1 VKAWQ
6 TKAGQ
11 QARRVQEHLVCSGR
25 LDLGQVQADEI
36 AQGGRLWMT
45 TAMSV
50 FARLFVWGAVAV
62 QRDERLIARVIGMV
76 RRAARPGQAILFA
89 VDGFKPYVCII
100 LKTFRHPVYTGKPG
114 RPRLVV
120 DKDVHIVQVIK
131 RRAAGSRRKIGR
143 LIAVERRLVH
153 GCLQMAEQIML
164 ATQTQLGV
172 INTAY
177 IERLQATLR
186 GWLPMAFRRTRCP
199 ARSAQRAEDALF
211 WTGVVYNFCAVH
223 RMLDAT
229 PAMAADL
236 TDHVWTIDEL
246 LRFTPRRI

>member
-1 VKAWQ
+1 V
-6 TKAGQ
+6 AGR
-11 QARRVQEHLVCSGR
+11 AR
-25 LDLGQVQADEI
+25 
-36 AQGGRLWMT
+36 
-45 TAMSV
+45 
-50 FARLFVWGAVAV
+50 
-62 QRDERLIARVIGMV
+62 
-76 RRAARPGQAILFA
+76 
-89 VDGFKPYVCII
+89 K
-100 LKTFRHPVYTGKPG
+100 
-114 RPRLVV
+114 
-120 DKDVHIVQVIK
+120 
-131 RRAAGSRRKIGR
+131 

-153 GCLQMAEQIML
+153 GCVQVAEQIML

-199 ARSAQRAEDALF
+199 ARSADRVEDALF
-211 WTGVVYNFCAVH
+211 WTGVVYNLCAVH

-229 PAMAADL
+229 PANL